1 MLNAILSIDI
11 YTVFEAILVGGQ
23 TLLRLQSQRIKNL
36 RRQCGQVVRT
46 LALRSGVPGFKTRSD
61 HNVEFVTCSPWLN
74 FAAAL
79 PTLVRVFLCP
89 CVGPFPLVG
98 LTLTWF
104 IWDRN
109 LALHITLYSVNSV

>member
-61 HNVEFVTCSPWLN
+61 HTLN
-74 FAAAL
+74 L
-79 PTLVRVFLCP
+79 LLVVP
-89 CVGPFPLVG
+89 G
-98 LTLTWF
+98 
-104 IWDRN
+104 
-109 LALHITLYSVNSV
+109 